1 MERLALRLYQIA
13 AGKKTLV
20 LEISQSGKSMIRR
33 PAIDSVV
40 FDHVELFDG
49 EERKLRLSLQVMTGR
64 FNYYRNTDDHLAL
77 SMTLPFPLMRLTANK
92 ARLVTDCHINIPAST
107 MFAGDGSL
115 YVQLAYRAAHAS
127 GDAPGS
133 GYAIAKYYPIAAL
146 AEAPGPLDGRIFGTD
161 APPALNGD
169 AFPLPARLFREASGV
184 IVQDI
189 TPIAPK
195 PNFPNPRSVMIR
207 PIGIRRNSPTSKSHD
222 FVTFSARV
230 RVAPASTGTPGR
242 ATIVL
247 DERDPALDTAIDI
260 AKGIEIEL
268 IPDALSPAEITAPQP
283 ASFYLRAAPLPPQP
297 FATIWNQRIVRPYL
311 RALRTINDASDV
323 SFVPELH
330 NVRPAKT
337 ASGDFE
343 ALYDAVLPDMSGN
356 TDPEELCLAAIRPVG
371 DSATFLADAVFP
383 GLLTHAGKPVTRAV
397 RVTVERTSLE
407 ETFEWFDA
415 PADRAKAP
423 EINVRIEA
431 EGSGAGTGGPLRI
444 GALDFD
450 VPAAMHAAT
459 GRMDIRIAVT
469 FDPAAPGR
477 EHFGTK
483 EVDPKKKSGRARL
496 PRAGEAVPRLRLRI
510 EKFDLRDARPG
521 AQDPVPDAAR
531 AFDAV
536 LQDLAR
542 PEAGDGTQANRER
555 RISRNLSRE
564 TPVVIVDAPVN
575 GSSGETPF
583 FLRGDETTATNRNR
597 HLALTLHREPLAL
610 DKSPVQQRTKKRTIV
625 VDPEPF
631 TVTMVDVP
639 TFVPSATDAQ
649 ENDGEIANWELSE
662 NGGAKWE
669 VAGVTEGFDLYFP
682 PQATGE
688 AFEKGEPWPSI
699 SPSGSEATLD
709 YRLGTIARLALSP
722 SYYRQRYAE
731 APWNVRRVLGFAGE
745 RAPGAGL
752 RTARMEFLYGLAGRM
767 TSAGLRLAE
776 QGARIGTIR
785 DPLPARPAGIRRR
798 LAAASG
804 GTSTSLQPLVEAEL
818 YDRFRD
824 LCASFAKLYGTR
836 LAAFEAYRESSDA
849 LLSVEEKLAFE
860 LRDVADLDREPWN
873 PDSPSA
879 GLRGG
884 ATRGFESRNIFEEV
898 MKQPRSTRGQIVQPG
913 FSALGGSGFV
923 RAFFADDKTRI
934 VSDTNFG
941 RTETY
946 SVERIGRIGVFWNI
960 AKHVIV
966 YERTVLPHD
975 QFARQQAGQHFGRP
989 IVRKAAEYID
999 IIQSDRA
1006 YPESGAALRSRGF
1019 VEACLFRSRRIPV
1032 DGRWGRDVDGGWIVP
1047 LWQPDADPD
1056 VYPKPDIR
1064 LQIAA
1069 AHMGAAASTP
1079 ARLSDPSQLVFFTT
1093 TRKEGD
1099 DPNLWASCAGIDF
1112 VNAPPPSPVGKP
1124 LIDAADPD
1132 SPAPDDMM
1140 RDPLFDSCTFDL
1152 DTSGTAANLMD
1163 GRSAADPIGAVLET
1177 VTMMRST
1184 ASGQDGGRPGKAL
1197 ALRQELDRILADAR
1211 RLERVLDDGLGQ
1223 AQAAL
1228 ANLARLGLRR
1238 PGEVE
1243 IRRALDSEIDRLAV
1257 IKAVIR
1263 KEAANARQAI
1273 GAAAQRARNMFAD
1286 AKSHWTD
1293 NVDTAQAR
1301 LWSGVEAAIVARA
1314 DQLLKASEA
1323 LIDGFDKLAG
1333 GITPLTAEVLARRIE
1348 EGLTP
1353 VRTAIAKGPGKVGEA
1368 LSRLNRAI
1376 ASFAGDMNAARN
1388 ALETAAARLRDEL
1401 NAAKPDDART
1411 LVASYDAL
1419 HRSLLAKLETLAL
1432 TARRQLPRSIKTMQ
1446 LFAGGKKTLDE
1457 FLNDVR
1463 DALVSFHRQALKTAQ
1478 NVAFDLAALQSAIAK
1493 AIDKAVASL
1502 DGACLDLSG
1511 LVAQGRKMA
1520 GEGDDA
1526 IAAFGRDL
1534 DQRLTDEIANIYAVC
1549 AAVGPS
1555 IEEKL
1560 TALRI
1565 ALGALRS
1572 FAVDLA
1578 GKAAAAKDALRAATG
1593 DLLDELG
1600 AAVDIAEQEIDDTI
1614 ALVQTAQGAISSLE
1628 DRLIRSVDECIAA
1641 LKAGTGDLAAI
1652 IADAAGKLGDAA
1664 DAVAAGLRQQV
1675 PASISDQIRVLE
1687 AGYERLSQAPTFQN
1701 PGETLALVRAAGTS
1715 PILPNLKFN
1724 RERIAYF
1731 FDDARDAIRTSP
1743 VVALMNR
1750 LDDDLKALG
1759 IRVPTDE
1766 ILDRLVPKGMDQF
1779 DFGKLFPDLGGLKL
1793 DGLFK
1798 SLKMPASLNDKV
1810 KLTHGFD
1817 KATLTAWAKAEA
1829 AAPFPDRCE
1838 IFEAGPLELSMA
1850 GGRFEALA
1858 DLAAGL
1864 DGTTRRTTR
1873 GEIVGDWQLAFSG
1886 RPLVTLERTR
1896 VTFEDGTG
1904 LDVDIDPS
1912 RIRLDRSIQ
1921 FLSDLVKSFSEP
1933 GAGFFLEMLEEEG
1946 FPAGLAARLE
1956 LPMPPLSFGAFSA
1969 TGLRFSS
1976 SFALITARSGGK
1988 RGDFA
1993 LSTTLAMG
2001 RKAEPFALRVWLM
2014 VGGGWLE
2021 TRATYFPA
2029 SGRLS
2034 SAVSI
2039 GLTAGV
2045 GIDFAFGPCRGF
2057 VYAMFGAYAEFES
2070 DGGGGNSFCLA
2081 VIFLLRGGI
2090 VILGRFNIGLSL
2102 LLELVYR
2109 DDGSMVGR
2117 GTIEVS
2123 FRICW
2128 CCEIKVRQSVT
2139 YHLVKSSS
2147 AGRAAAAS
2155 SRPHYLDCFA

>member
-1 MERLALRLYQIA
+1 MERLALKLYQIV

-20 LEISQSGKSMIRR
+20 LEISQSGNRMIRR
-33 PAIDSVV
+33 PAIDTVA
-40 FDHVELFDG
+40 FHHVELFDG
-49 EERKLRLSLQVMTGR
+49 EKRKLRLSLRVMAGK
-64 FNYYRNTDDHLAL
+64 FSYYEDEDDHLAL
-77 SMTLPFPLMRLTANK
+77 SMTLPFPLVRLTANG
-92 ARLVTDCHINIPAST
+92 ARFIAGYLINIPASN
-107 MFAGDGSL
+107 MFASDGSL
-115 YVQLAYRAAHAS
+115 YVQLTYRAAHVTS
-127 GDAPGS
+127 APGLDY
-133 GYAIAKYYPIAAL
+133 GIAKYYPIGTL
-146 AEAPGPLDGRIFGTD
+146 SEAPGPLDGWIFGTD
-161 APPALNGD
+161 APSALNGD
-169 AFPLPARLFREASGV
+169 AFPLPARLFREARGI

-189 TPIAPK
+189 TAIAPK
-195 PNFPNPRSVMIR
+195 PKFPNPRSVMIR
-207 PIGIRRNSPTSKSHD
+207 PVGVRRNSRTSKSHD
-222 FVTFSARV
+222 FVTFGTRL
-230 RVAPASTGTPGR
+230 RIAPASSGTPGK

-247 DERDPALDTAIDI
+247 DERNPSLDTAIDV

-268 IPDALSPAEITAPQP
+268 IPDAFSLAEIAAPQP
-283 ASFYLRAAPLPPQP
+283 ASFYLRAGPLPPQP
-297 FATIWNQRIVRPYL
+297 FATIWNERVVRPYL
-311 RALRTINDASDV
+311 KALRTINDASDV

-330 NVRPAKT
+330 NVRPAKD

-343 ALYDAVLPDMSGN
+343 TLYDAVLPDMSGN
-356 TDPEELCLAAIRPVG
+356 TDPEELCAVAIRPVG
-371 DSATFLADAVFP
+371 RSAIFLADAVFP
-383 GLLTHAGKPVTRAV
+383 GLLTHAGKSVTRAV

-415 PADRAKAP
+415 PPAPAKAP

-431 EGSGAGTGGPLRI
+431 EGTGTGTGGPLRI
-444 GALDFD
+444 GALDLD
-450 VPAAMHAAT
+450 VPEAMRAKT

-477 EHFGTK
+477 EHFATK
-483 EVDPKKKSGRARL
+483 EMDPKKKSGRARL

-510 EKFDLRDARPG
+510 EKFELRDARPG

-536 LQDLAR
+536 LEDLTR
-542 PEAGDGTQANRER
+542 PEAGDSTQAKRER
-555 RISRNLSRE
+555 RIARNLSRE
-564 TPVVIVDAPVN
+564 TPVVIVDAAVN
-575 GSSGETPF
+575 GSYGETPF

-597 HLALTLHREPLAL
+597 HLALTLHREPLASGT
-610 DKSPVQQRTKKRTIV
+610 SPAQQKKRTIV

-631 TVTMVDVP
+631 AIAMVDVP
-639 TFVPSATDAQ
+639 TFVPSASDAQ

-699 SPSGSEATLD
+699 SAAGSEVALD
-709 YRLGTIARLALSP
+709 YRLGTVSRLALLS
-722 SYYRQRYAE
+722 SYYRQRYSE

-767 TSAGLRLAE
+767 TTPGLRLTE

-1112 VNAPPPSPVGKP
+1112 VNAPPPLPVGKP
-1124 LIDAADPD
+1124 VIDAADPD
-1132 SPAPDDMM
+1132 APAPDEMM
-1140 RDPLFDSCTFDL
+1140 GDPLFDACTFDL

-1163 GRSAADPIGAVLET
+1163 GRSAADPVGAVLEN
-1177 VTMMRST
+1177 VTMMRSSS
-1184 ASGQDGGRPGKAL
+1184 SGQDGGRPGKAL
-1197 ALRQELDRILADAR
+1197 AVRQELDRVLTDAR
-1211 RLERVLDDGLGQ
+1211 RLERVLDDGLAQ

-1228 ANLARLGLRR
+1228 ASLGRLSLHR
-1238 PGEVE
+1238 PDEAA
-1243 IRRALDSEIDRLAV
+1243 IRRALDAEINRLGT
-1257 IKAVIR
+1257 IKSVIR

-1273 GAAAQRARNMFAD
+1273 GAAARRAKDAFAD

-1293 NVDTAQAR
+1293 KVDMAEAR
-1301 LWSGVEAAIVARA
+1301 LWSGVEAALVARA

-1323 LIDGFDKLAG
+1323 LIDGFDKLAEG
-1333 GITPLTAEVLARRIE
+1333 VTPSTAEVLARRIE
-1348 EGLTP
+1348 EALTP
-1353 VRTAIAKGPGKVGEA
+1353 VRTAIARSPDKVGEA
-1368 LSRLNRAI
+1368 LSRLDRAI
-1376 ASFAGDMNAARN
+1376 DGFAGEMNAARN
-1388 ALETAAARLRDEL
+1388 TLKTAAAKLRDEL
-1401 NAAKPDDART
+1401 EAAEPDEART

-1419 HRSLLAKLETLAL
+1419 HRSLLAKLETIAV
-1432 TARRQLPRSIKTMQ
+1432 TARRQLPRSIKTLQ

-1463 DALVSFHRQALKTAQ
+1463 DTLVSLHRQALKTAQ
-1478 NVAFDLAALQSAIAK
+1478 NAAFDLAAIQTAVGE
-1493 AIDKAVASL
+1493 AIDKAIASL
-1502 DGACLDLSG
+1502 DGACLDLTG
-1511 LVAQGRKMA
+1511 LVAQGRQMA
-1520 GEGDDA
+1520 ADSDDA
-1526 IAAFGRDL
+1526 VAAFGRDL
-1534 DQRLTDEIANIYAVC
+1534 DQHLTDEIDKIHAVC
-1549 AAVGPS
+1549 AAVGSS

-1560 TALRI
+1560 AALRT

-1578 GKAAAAKDALRAATG
+1578 GKAAATKDAIKRASG
-1593 DLLDELG
+1593 SLLDEFG
-1600 AAVDIAEQEIDDTI
+1600 ATVDVVEQEIADSIDM
-1614 ALVQTAQGAISSLE
+1614 VQTAQGAISSLE
-1628 DRLIRSVDECIAA
+1628 DRLIRSVDQCIAA
-1641 LKAGTGDLAAI
+1641 LKAGTGDLTAI

-1675 PASISDQIRVLE
+1675 PASISDQIRILE

-1701 PGETLALVRAAGTS
+1701 PGDTLALVRAAGTS

-1793 DGLFK
+1793 DGLFRN
-1798 SLKMPASLNDKV
+1798 LKMPASLNEKV

-1858 DLAAGL
+1858 DFAAGL
-1864 DGTTRRTTR
+1864 DGITRRTTR

-1896 VTFEDGTG
+1896 VTFEDGKG

-1912 RIRLDRSIQ
+1912 RIRLDRSIR

-1976 SFALITARSGGK
+1976 SFALIKARSGGK

-2039 GLTAGV
+2039 GLTAGL
-2045 GIDFAFGPCRGF
+2045 GLDFAFGPCRGF
-2057 VYAMFGAYAEFES
+2057 VYAMFGVYAEFES
-2070 DGGGGNSFCLA
+2070 DGGGGTSFSIA

-2147 AGRAAAAS
+2147 SGKAAAAS
-2155 SRPHYLDCFA
+2155 SRPHYLDSFA

>member
-20 LEISQSGKSMIRR
+20 LEISQNGNGMKRR
-33 PAIDSVV
+33 PVIDSVA

-49 EERKLRLSLQVMTGR
+49 EERKLRLSLQVMAGR

-115 YVQLAYRAAHAS
+115 YVQLAYRAAHVG

-133 GYAIAKYYPIAAL
+133 GYAIAKFYSIAAL

-169 AFPLPARLFREASGV
+169 AFPLPARLFREARR
-184 IVQDI
+184 IIAQDI
-189 TPIAPK
+189 TPIAPRQ
-195 PNFPNPRSVMIR
+195 NFPNPRSVMIR
-207 PIGIRRNSPTSKSHD
+207 PVGIRRNSRTSKSHE
-222 FVTFSARV
+222 FVTFSTRL
-230 RVAPASTGTPGR
+230 RIAPASAGTAGN

-247 DERDPALDTAIDI
+247 DERDPALDTAIDV

-268 IPDALSPAEITAPQP
+268 IPDVFSPAAIATPQP
-283 ASFYLRAAPLPPQP
+283 ASFYLRAGPLPPQP
-297 FATIWNQRIVRPYL
+297 FTTIWNERIVRPYL
-311 RALRTINDASDV
+311 KALRTINDASDV

-330 NVRPAKT
+330 NVRPAKD

-356 TDPEELCLAAIRPVG
+356 TDPEELCAVAIRPVG
-371 DSATFLADAVFP
+371 KSATFLADAVFP

-397 RVTVERTSLE
+397 KVTVERASLA

-415 PADRAKAP
+415 PPDPAKAP

-431 EGSGAGTGGPLRI
+431 KGTDAGTGGPLRI
-444 GALDFD
+444 GALDLD
-450 VPAAMHAAT
+450 VPAAMHVET
-459 GRMDIRIAVT
+459 GSLDIRIAAT
-469 FDPAAPGR
+469 FGSAAPER
-477 EHFGTK
+477 EHFATK
-483 EVDPKKKSGRARL
+483 AMDPKKKSGRARL
-496 PRAGEAVPRLRLRI
+496 PRAREAIPRLRLRI
-510 EKFDLRDARPG
+510 EKFELRDARPG

-536 LQDLAR
+536 LQELVTPD
-542 PEAGDGTQANRER
+542 AGDDKRARRER
-555 RISRNLSRE
+555 RIARNLSRE
-564 TPVVIVDAPVN
+564 APVVIVNSSAN
-575 GSSGETPF
+575 GGNGETPF
-583 FLRGDETTATNRNR
+583 FLRGEETTATNRNR
-597 HLALTLHREPLAL
+597 HLALTLHRAPRA
-610 DKSPVQQRTKKRTIV
+610 SPTRQRTKKRTIV

-639 TFVPSATDAQ
+639 TFIPSATDAQ

-669 VAGVTEGFDLYFP
+669 VAGVTEGFDLYFT

-699 SPSGSEATLD
+699 SPSGSEAALD
-709 YRLGTIARLALSP
+709 YRLGTVSRLALSS

-767 TSAGLRLAE
+767 TTAGLRLAE
-776 QGARIGTIR
+776 QGARIGAIR

-798 LAAASG
+798 LAAASS
-804 GTSTSLQPLVEAEL
+804 GTSTSAQPLVEAEL

-836 LAAFEAYRESSDA
+836 LAAFEVYREGSDA
-849 LLSVEEKLAFE
+849 PLSVEEKVAFE
-860 LRDVADLDREPWN
+860 LRDDADLDREPWN
-873 PDSPSA
+873 PESPSA

-898 MKQPRSTRGQIVQPG
+898 VKQPRSTRGQIVQPG

-923 RAFFADDKTRI
+923 RAFFAHDKTRI

-975 QFARQQAGQHFGRP
+975 QFAGQQAGQHFGRP

-999 IIQSDRA
+999 IIQCDRS
-1006 YPESGAALRSRGF
+1006 YPESGAAPRSRGF

-1032 DGRWGRDVDGGWIVP
+1032 DSRWGRDVDGGWIVP

-1056 VYPKPDIR
+1056 IYPKPDIR

-1099 DPNLWASCAGIDF
+1099 DPNLWASCAAIDF
-1112 VNAPPPSPVGKP
+1112 INAPPPSPVGKP
-1124 LIDAADPD
+1124 VVNAADPD
-1132 SPAPDDMM
+1132 APAPDDMM
-1140 RDPLFDSCTFDL
+1140 RDPLFNPCTFDL

-1163 GRSAADPIGAVLET
+1163 RRSVADPIGAVLEN
-1177 VTMMRST
+1177 VTMMRSS

-1228 ANLARLGLRR
+1228 ANLTRLGLRR
-1238 PGEVE
+1238 PDETE
-1243 IRRALDSEIDRLAV
+1243 IKRALDAEIDRLGA

-1263 KEAANARQAI
+1263 REAANARMAI
-1273 GAAAQRARNMFAD
+1273 GAAAQRAKDLFAD

-1293 NVDTAQAR
+1293 NVDTAEAR
-1301 LWSGVEAAIVARA
+1301 LWSGVEAALVARA

-1323 LIDGFDKLAG
+1323 LIDGFDTLAD
-1333 GITPLTAEVLARRIE
+1333 GITPLTADVLARRIE
-1348 EGLTP
+1348 EALTP
-1353 VRTAIAKGPGKVGEA
+1353 VRTAIVRGPGKVGEA
-1368 LSRLNRAI
+1368 LSRLDRAI
-1376 ASFAGDMNAARN
+1376 AGFTGEMNAARN
-1388 ALETAAARLRDEL
+1388 ALETATAKLRDEL
-1401 NAAKPDDART
+1401 NAAKPEETRA
-1411 LVASYDAL
+1411 LVASYDAF
-1419 HRSLLAKLETLAL
+1419 HRLLLARLDTVAE
-1432 TARRQLPRSIKTMQ
+1432 TARRQLPRSIKTMT

-1457 FLNDVR
+1457 FLNHLR
-1463 DALVSFHRQALKTAQ
+1463 DTLVSFHGQAIKTAQ
-1478 NVAFDLAALQSAIAK
+1478 NAAFELAALQSAIAA
-1493 AIDKAVASL
+1493 AIDDAAASM
-1502 DGACLDLSG
+1502 DAACLDLSG
-1511 LVAQGRKMA
+1511 LVAQGRQMTA
-1520 GEGDDA
+1520 EGDDA
-1526 IAAFGRDL
+1526 VAAFGRDL
-1534 DQRLTDEIANIYAVC
+1534 DQHLTCEIANIYAVC

-1555 IEEKL
+1555 IDDKL
-1560 TALRI
+1560 AVLRT

-1578 GKAAAAKDALRAATG
+1578 GKAAATKDALKAATG

-1600 AAVDIAEQEIDDTI
+1600 AAVDVVEQEIDGTI
-1614 ALVQTAQGAISSLE
+1614 ATVQTAQGAISSLE
-1628 DRLIRSVDECIAA
+1628 DRLIRSVDACIAA
-1641 LKAGTGDLAAI
+1641 LKGGTSDLAAV

-1664 DAVAAGLRQQV
+1664 DAVAEGLRQQV
-1675 PASISDQIRVLE
+1675 PASISDQVRMLE

-1798 SLKMPASLNDKV
+1798 NLKMPASLNDKV

-1858 DLAAGL
+1858 DLAAGV
-1864 DGTTRRTTR
+1864 DGITRRTTQ
-1873 GEIVGDWQLAFSG
+1873 GEVVGDWQLAFSG

-1896 VTFEDGTG
+1896 VTFEDGKG
-1904 LDVDIDPS
+1904 LDVDIDPR

-1921 FLSDLVKSFSEP
+1921 FLSDLVKTFSEP

-1946 FPAGLAARLE
+1946 FPAGLAARLD

-2001 RKAEPFALRVWLM
+2001 RKAEPFALRVWLL

-2034 SAVSI
+2034 SGVSI
-2039 GLTAGV
+2039 GLTAGL

-2070 DGGGGNSFCLA
+2070 DGSRGTSFSIA

-2109 DDGSMVGR
+2109 DDGSLFGR

-2147 AGRAAAAS
+2147 SRRAAAAS
-2155 SRPHYLDCFA
+2155 SRPHYLDSFA